1 MMDAPVVDDV
11 AYVEPG
17 PATLAWYQV
26 LKPLEW
32 AAVAILALCMGFW
45 GYTAAPLGL
54 GAVVGAVLAILILAG
69 AWAFGCNLRLR
80 SVLILRE
87 EKGVVQWCL
96 EWWTKA
102 DVAQFD
108 NAACFW
114 TSGKRRMLV
123 LDRLHSMAPVTP
135 WITGGLDVEV
145 ASVDLARSLEQS
157 GARKWLQSKSKAT
170 AEVIKIGFLAALAG
184 GGALLINV
192 LYNGMGTGG

>member
-1 MMDAPVVDDV
+1 MTTDRDV
-11 AYVEPG
+11 EYVEPG

-32 AAVAILALCMGFW
+32 GAAGLLALCMGFW

-54 GAVVGAVLAILILAG
+54 GLLVGPLLAVLVLAG
-69 AWAFGCNLRLR
+69 AWAFGCTMRLR
-80 SVLILRE
+80 SVLVLRQ
-87 EKGVVQWCL
+87 EKGVVLWCL

-102 DVAQFD
+102 DVALFD
-108 NAACFW
+108 NALCFW

-123 LDRLHSMAPVTP
+123 LDTLHSMAPFTP
-135 WITGGLDVEV
+135 WAEGGMEVEV

-170 AEVIKIGFLAALAG
+170 AEAIKIGLLIGLAA
-184 GGALLINV
+184 GGALLIHV
-192 LYNGMGTGG
+192 FYNNLGSGG